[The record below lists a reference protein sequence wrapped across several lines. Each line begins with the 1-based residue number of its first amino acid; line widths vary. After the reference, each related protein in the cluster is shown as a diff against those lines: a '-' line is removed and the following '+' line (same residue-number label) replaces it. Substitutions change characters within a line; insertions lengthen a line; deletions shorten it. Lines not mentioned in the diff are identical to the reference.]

1 MSVKPSPDSFDKSFF
16 KTFEYEK
23 VKIEYSC
30 GVSIPD
36 KHVKICREVMEIC
49 EEIYYAVRS
58 GIETEFFS
66 DPGWF
71 VAGGFAAYVDGVTCY
86 YDDINL
92 YIIADG
98 EFSSAGCKFA
108 YKEHFFSVM
117 VLNTDLMWDDTNILP
132 SFDTNIYRRA
142 IYFKNGNLRMYR
154 LRCDREEEMDYRRL
168 VKYLIRMPLEDREKE
183 QVEYKTEK
191 EVDIIDRR
199 IFFMIFDKSGQ
210 VLKTVE
216 NAMLQNHLSE
226 TLKGMVITVIN
237 NPFPPEYFGFINY
250 YRGNYYIIGR
260 YNFDDP
266 RLPSLE
272 ELKTVY
278 KRYPSIE

>member
-16 KTFEYEK
+16 ETFEYEK
-23 VKIEYSC
+23 VKIEQDC
-30 GVSIPD
+30 VSIPD

-49 EEIYYAVRS
+49 HEIFYAVLS
-58 GIETEFFS
+58 GIERDDFE
-66 DPGWF
+66 DPSWF
-71 VAGGFAAYVDGVTCY
+71 VAGGFAAYVDGVTRY

-98 EFSSAGCKFA
+98 KFSSAGCKFA

-117 VLNTDLMWDDTNILP
+117 VLNTSLWNHANILP

-142 IYFKNGNLRMYR
+142 IYLRNGNLRMFR
-154 LRCDREEEMDYRRL
+154 LRCDREEEMDLKRL
-168 VKYLIRMPLEDREKE
+168 LKYLIRMPLDGEKE
-183 QVEYKTEK
+183 QVEYKTK
-191 EVDIIDRR
+191 QEVDIIDRR
-199 IFFMIFDKSGQ
+199 VFFMIFDKSGH

-216 NAMLQNHLSE
+216 NAMLQNHLSS
-226 TLKGMVITVIN
+226 TLKSTVITVMN
-237 NPFPPEYFGFINY
+237 NALPPEYFGFINY
-250 YRGNYYIIGR
+250 HRGDRYIIGR

-278 KRYPSIE
+278 KRYPTIE